1 MAAPKVELGFAE
13 EEAAEAWRLRSE
25 QFPCKAGGRPAW
37 LGEAGLPGP
46 EQLRCGSC
54 GRPCAFLLQLYAP
67 LGDQAQAFHR
77 SLFLFACRSAAC
89 YGPRAPP
96 AGAGAGAGGG
106 LKAFRNQLPRKNDTY
121 SYDPPPEEPPL
132 EPLPSV
138 NLQLKCGANLCRV
151 CGCLGPKRCSKCHK
165 AHYCSQDH
173 QLLDWKA
180 GHKAS
185 CLQSGDQMDSVIPDH
200 NFLFPE
206 YEIVRELEEFDASMN
221 EADKEDVGK
230 KEDLISANNL
240 YENSEHLDEK
250 FLEAMAK
257 HETQADKIFQKFKER
272 ISLEPE
278 QIIRYCRD
286 VEGPLWI
293 SEENIPQ
300 ETDIPKC
307 SCGSKRVFE
316 FQVMPQLLNYL
327 KVDSLGESIDWGTLA
342 VYTCAENCN
351 QGNGYTEEF
360 VWKQDISGSV

>member
-13 EEAAEAWRLRSE
+13 EAEAWRLQSE

-46 EQLRCGSC
+46 ERLRCGSC
-54 GRPCAFLLQLYAP
+54 GRPCAFLLQLYA
-67 LGDQAQAFHR
+67 
-77 SLFLFACRSAAC
+77 LFLFACRHAAC
-89 YGPRAPP
+89 YGPP
-96 AGAGAGAGGG
+96 
-106 LKAFRNQLPRKNDTY
+106 FRNQLSRKNDTY

-132 EPLPSV
+132 VPLPSV

-185 CLQSGDQMDSVIPDH
+185 CLQSDGDVIPDH
-200 NFLFPE
+200 KFLFPE
-206 YEIVRELEEFDASMN
+206 YEIVRELEEFDTSIN
-221 EADKEDVGK
+221 EADKEDVEK
-230 KEDLISANNL
+230 NEDLVS
-240 YENSEHLDEK
+240 

-278 QIIRYCRD
+278 QIIRYCRN

-316 FQVMPQLLNYL
+316 FQVRKY
-327 KVDSLGESIDWGTLA
+327 S
-342 VYTCAENCN
+342 
-351 QGNGYTEEF
+351 
-360 VWKQDISGSV
+360 

>member
-13 EEAAEAWRLRSE
+13 EAEAWRLQSE

-46 EQLRCGSC
+46 ERLRCGSC

-77 SLFLFACRSAAC
+77 SLFLFACRHAAC

-96 AGAGAGAGGG
+96 GGGGG
-106 LKAFRNQLPRKNDTY
+106 LKAFRNQLSRKNDTY

-132 EPLPSV
+132 VPLPSV

-185 CLQSGDQMDSVIPDH
+185 CLQSDDQTNSVIPDH
-200 NFLFPE
+200 KFLFPE
-206 YEIVRELEEFDASMN
+206 YEIVRELEEFDTSIN
-221 EADKEDVGK
+221 EADKEDVEK
-230 KEDLISANNL
+230 NEDLVSANNL
-240 YENSEHLDEK
+240 YENSESLDEK

-278 QIIRYCRD
+278 QIIRYCRN